1 MLNFKKL
8 TYSQKGKI
16 AQKIIDSLDGF
27 SYRDAK
33 DVLSVAVSLLDGRAV
48 VRSSQAVY
56 ERGLKNA

>member
-1 MLNFKKL
+1 MLDFKKL
-8 TYSQKGKI
+8 TYPQKEKT

-48 VRSSQAVY
+48 VRSSQA
-56 ERGLKNA
+56 LKESDEKR